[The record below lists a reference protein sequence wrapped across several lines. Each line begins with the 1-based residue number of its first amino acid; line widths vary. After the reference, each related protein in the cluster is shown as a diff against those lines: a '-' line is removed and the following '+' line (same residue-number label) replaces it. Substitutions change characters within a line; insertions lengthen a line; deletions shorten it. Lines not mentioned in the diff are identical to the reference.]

1 VKKQIYLLVELQDKD
16 QLLEQ
21 LGAKIL
27 QGPRR
32 IKDLEKR
39 LQSLSDD
46 IEAQKNRI
54 QELMKAQRNYETEIE
69 DGIAHIRKSRGR
81 LMAIK
86 NNKEYRALV
95 REIEDTEKEN
105 ATREDKVLSCLE
117 EQETLSEEL
126 EEKEDALV
134 AMGKTIEGDRKV
146 IEKEVR
152 RMESE
157 VLEIGENKKKLIN
170 DIDHDLLAQYN
181 RIRNRSGGVAVALVN
196 NATCSQC
203 HMSVPPQMYNE
214 LQKQDALQHCPNCQR
229 IIFWKEV
236 DPQA

>member
-21 LGAKIL
+21 LEAKIL

-54 QELMKAQRNYETEIE
+54 QELMKIQRNHETEIE

-105 ATREDKVLSCLE
+105 ASREDKVLSCLE
-117 EQETLSEEL
+117 EQEKLSEEL

-134 AMGKTIEGDRKV
+134 AMGKAIEGDRKV
-146 IEKEVR
+146 IEEEVR

-157 VLEIGENKKKLIN
+157 VLEIGENKQKLIN
-170 DIDHDLLAQYN
+170 DIDRDLLAQYN
-181 RIRNRSGGVAVALVN
+181 RIRNQSGGVAVALVN